1 MSKRSAPLPEGIAM
15 KKTGRVSVLIADDH
29 PVVREGL
36 SALINRQP
44 DMVVVAE
51 VSNGREALEQCLRHR
66 PDIVLLDLRMP
77 EMDGVEAITAIRQ
90 KIPAARLILL
100 TTFDEDEDIY
110 RGLRAGAK
118 AYLLKDAPREDL
130 LKCIRAVHEGQ
141 TIIPPVIAAKL
152 AGRLT
157 TSELTRR
164 EIQVLQLAADG
175 KGNKEIAVVLEI
187 SEGTVKTHVSS
198 ILAKL
203 EAADRTQAV
212 TIALKRGILRL

>member
-1 MSKRSAPLPEGIAM
+1 M
-15 KKTGRVSVLIADDH
+15 KKTNRVTILIADDH

-36 SALINRQP
+36 VALINRRP

-51 VSNGREALEQCLRHR
+51 VSNGRDAVEQFLRHR
-66 PDIVLLDLRMP
+66 PDVALLDLRMP
-77 EMDGVEAITAIRQ
+77 EMDGVEAIAAIRQ
-90 KIPAARLILL
+90 KIPTARLIVL

-118 AYLLKDAPREDL
+118 AYLLKDAPRDEL

-141 TIIPPVIAAKL
+141 TVIPPSIAAKL
-152 AGRLT
+152 ADRLT
-157 TSELTRR
+157 TSGLTRR
-164 EIQVLQLAADG
+164 EIQVLQFVADG
-175 KGNKEIAVVLEI
+175 NGNKEIAVALSI

-203 EAADRTQAV
+203 DAADRTQAV
-212 TIALKRGILRL
+212 TIALRRGILRLQ

>member
-1 MSKRSAPLPEGIAM
+1 M
-15 KKTGRVSVLIADDH
+15 KKTNRVRILIADDH
-29 PVVREGL
+29 PVLREGL
-36 SALINRQP
+36 VALINRRP

-51 VSNGREALEQCLRHR
+51 VSNGREAVEQFLRHR
-66 PDIVLLDLRMP
+66 PDVGLLDLRMP
-77 EMDGVEAITAIRQ
+77 EMDGVDAIAAIRQ
-90 KIPAARLILL
+90 KIPTARLIVL

-118 AYLLKDAPREDL
+118 AYLLKDAPRDDL
-130 LKCIRAVHEGQ
+130 LKCVRAVHEGQ
-141 TIIPPVIAAKL
+141 TIIPPPIAAKL
-152 AGRLT
+152 ADRLT

-164 EIQVLQLAADG
+164 EIQVLQLVADG
-175 KGNKEIAVVLEI
+175 KGNKEIAVALSI

-203 EAADRTQAV
+203 DAADRTQAV

>member
-1 MSKRSAPLPEGIAM
+1 M
-15 KKTGRVSVLIADDH
+15 KKTNRVRILIADDH

-36 SALINRQP
+36 VALINRRP

-51 VSNGREALEQCLRHR
+51 ASNGREAVEQFLRHR
-66 PDIVLLDLRMP
+66 PDVALVDLRMP

-90 KIPAARLILL
+90 KLPSARFIVL

-118 AYLLKDAPREDL
+118 AYLLKDAPRDDL

-141 TIIPPVIAAKL
+141 TVIPLPIAAKL
-152 AGRLT
+152 ADRLT
-157 TSELTRR
+157 TSGLTRR
-164 EIQVLQLAADG
+164 EIQVLQLVADG
-175 KGNKEIAVVLEI
+175 KGNKEIAVALSI

-203 EAADRTQAV
+203 HAADRTQAV
-212 TIALKRGILRL
+212 TIALRRGILRLQ